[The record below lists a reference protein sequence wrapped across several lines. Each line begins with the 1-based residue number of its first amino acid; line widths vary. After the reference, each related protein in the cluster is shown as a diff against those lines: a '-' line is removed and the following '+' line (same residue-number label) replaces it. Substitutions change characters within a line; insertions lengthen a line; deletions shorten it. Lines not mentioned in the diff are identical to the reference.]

1 MRIAEAANELA
12 REQLGLSKEQFAF
25 FQENAKEEL
34 ALAREQADRLFEFQN
49 KAFESDK
56 EAKEF
61 AQQVGRKSM
70 EAMDLQMDYARRD
83 RERYEQTF
91 LPMQDRYIAE
101 AEGYDTPERREREA
115 ADAAVGIQ
123 RQAEAARANSDARLR
138 GMGID
143 PSQMRS
149 ATLLDS
155 QNTMLSAQQA
165 LAMNG
170 ARQGVEDRG
179 RAMRADA
186 LNVGAGLPAQSLA
199 GFAGAG
205 AAGQGATAAGA
216 SGQAAQLGAIQGGAG
231 VGATAMGFRSNAL
244 QNLSNLTGSPM
255 QWAQMGG
262 ASQQGALGAYG
273 AAAGTMNQGYQNSMQ
288 HWKAG
293 QDQAQQS
300 FNNIMSVASVA
311 GGMMMAE
318 GGHVGT
324 KRAAISREK
333 FPVASELLSIG
344 NVYDGPIERMAP
356 TVEKPGWA
364 QRAREDRA
372 DADMY
377 TRRGAG
383 SGVGGALTM
392 DDRLRNG
399 MTAAQSFQPTNVWA
413 DQQVQY
419 RAEGGAIGALP
430 VQQSRDRHLVGLSD
444 GEYVVPADV
453 VRAKGIEFFDKLTMK
468 YHRENA

>member
-1 MRIAEAANELA
+1 
-12 REQLGLSKEQFAF
+12 
-25 FQENAKEEL
+25 
-34 ALAREQADRLFEFQN
+34 
-49 KAFESDK
+49 
-56 EAKEF
+56 
-61 AQQVGRKSM
+61 M

-83 RERYEQTF
+83 RERYEKVF
-91 LPMQDRYIAE
+91 LPMQDRYIKE
-101 AEGYDTPERREREA
+101 AEEYDTPERREREA

-155 QNTMLSAQQA
+155 QNTMLAAQQA
-165 LAMNG
+165 QAMNG

-186 LNVGAGLPAQSLA
+186 LNVGAGLPAQALA

-205 AAGQGATAAGA
+205 AAGQGATAAGGA
-216 SGQAAQLGAIQGGAG
+216 SQAAQLGAIQGGAG

-255 QWAQMGG
+255 QWAGMGQS
-262 ASQQGALGAYG
+262 SQQAALGAYG

-288 HWKAG
+288 YWKAG

-324 KRAAISREK
+324 KRAALGGALGAGVHGARVGATGPGGRVVREE
-333 FPVASELLSIG
+333 FPLAPMATSVG
-344 NVYDGPIERMAP
+344 NTYDGELQPVSP
-356 TVEKPGWA
+356 TVQHAGVA
-364 QRAREDRA
+364 QRWRERREDA
-372 DADMY
+372 DQY
-377 TRRGAG
+377 TRRGGG

-392 DDRLRNG
+392 DDRWRNAG
-399 MTAAQSFQPTNVWA
+399 TALSSFQPTNIWA

-419 RAEGGAIGALP
+419 RAEGGAIGAIP
-430 VQQSRDRHLVGLSD
+430 VQQARDRHLVALSD
-444 GEYVVPADV
+444 GEYVVPEDV
-453 VRAKGIEFFDKLTMK
+453 VRAKGIEFFDKLTTR
-468 YHRENA
+468 YHRSNA